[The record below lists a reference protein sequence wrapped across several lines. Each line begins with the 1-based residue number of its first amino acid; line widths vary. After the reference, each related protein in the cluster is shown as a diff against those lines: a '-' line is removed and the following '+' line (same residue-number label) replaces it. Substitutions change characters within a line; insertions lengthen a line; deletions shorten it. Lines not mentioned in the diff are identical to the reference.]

1 MGCELKKKKAFQL
14 HVTVR
19 KDHSSL
25 DYLCQNRLWLFLPA
39 KIGSEI
45 QKTTW
50 LWIYRLQT
58 RSQYFVIHNHTK
70 KKKKQMEDVT
80 LWIHWCHLYIICI
93 SRRSLFYFFNAV
105 FLCRWCKVRAPSGDF
120 HTFMLLCCLS
130 NGRLCWP
137 TCTQQTTSLHNCTI
151 VSATGQNGFFPLGLL
166 SWLCAE
172 LIWQGMD
179 PPVWALYDVIGC
191 YCTFGLCCSEIDPSM
206 LFQTLSCSHSCI
218 CLLRNTFSNFS
229 SLLLT

>member
-1 MGCELKKKKAFQL
+1 MSLL
-14 HVTVR
+14 H
-19 KDHSSL
+19 HL
-25 DYLCQNRLWLFLPA
+25 HQQAQFIFL
-39 KIGSEI
+39 
-45 QKTTW
+45 
-50 LWIYRLQT
+50 L
-58 RSQYFVIHNHTK
+58 
-70 KKKKQMEDVT
+70 
-80 LWIHWCHLYIICI
+80 
-93 SRRSLFYFFNAV
+93 NAV
-105 FLCRWCKVRAPSGDF
+105 FPCRWCKVRAPSGDF
-120 HTFMLLCCLS
+120 HTFMLLCCIS

-137 TCTQQTTSLHNCTI
+137 TRTQQTTSLRNCTI

-166 SWLCAE
+166 SWLRAE

-191 YCTFGLCCSEIDPSM
+191 SCTFSLCCSEIDPFM